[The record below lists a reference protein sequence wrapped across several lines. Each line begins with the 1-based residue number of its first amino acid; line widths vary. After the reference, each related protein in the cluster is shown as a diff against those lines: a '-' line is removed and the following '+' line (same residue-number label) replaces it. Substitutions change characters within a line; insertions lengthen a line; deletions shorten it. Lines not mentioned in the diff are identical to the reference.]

1 MGAIGNPQKSKNILV
16 ILFGLAIILA
26 TVEAIYSIAR
36 IHELEDENNLNEQI
50 IESQAIELDQ
60 SGKLLDHRTMEISE
74 LTKENDRLKKE
85 QKKQK
90 EQQKKQDKLINQLKT
105 EIDKLKEKQAAQS
118 VSKATKTTKA
128 NAATEATAV
137 TNKAVEK
144 EKPLVEKANVEIGQ
158 PKTQKTITVKAT
170 AYTAYCNGCSG
181 VTKKGVNLR
190 KNPQAKVIAVDP
202 SVIPLGSKVKVEGY
216 GYAVASDTG
225 GAIKGN
231 RIDVFIPDLQ
241 KAEKFGVRNQVKVEV
256 IE

>member
-105 EIDKLKEKQAAQS
+105 EIDKLKE
-118 VSKATKTTKA
+118 ATKTTKA